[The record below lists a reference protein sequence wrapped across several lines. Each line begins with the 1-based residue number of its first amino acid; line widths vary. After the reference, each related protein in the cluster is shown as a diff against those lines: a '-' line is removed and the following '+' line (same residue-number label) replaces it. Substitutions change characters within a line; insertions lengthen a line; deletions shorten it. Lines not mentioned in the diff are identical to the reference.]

1 MLLALL
7 AGVLSILSPCVLPL
21 LPVVL
26 TGAVAEHRLAPL
38 ALAAGVAVS
47 FTAIGVFVATIGFSI
62 GLDMTVFRTAAAVLL
77 ILVGAVLLVPRF
89 QTQFATAAGPVSNWT
104 QTRFGGFSTSGIS
117 GQFGVG
123 LLLGAVWTPCVG
135 PTLGAASIMAA
146 RGENLGMVVLTMLAF
161 GIGTSL
167 PLLALALMSREAL
180 LRWRGRMLG
189 ASSGIKMAL
198 GALLVVAGVM
208 TLSGF
213 DRTIQVGLEQALPDW
228 LVAITTRL

>member
-1 MLLALL
+1 VLLALL

-62 GLDMTVFRTAAAVLL
+62 GLDMTVFRLAAAVLL
-77 ILVGAVLLVPRF
+77 ILVGAVLLVPPF
-89 QTQFATAAGPVSNWT
+89 QMQFATAAGPVSNWT
-104 QTRFGGFSTSGIS
+104 QSRFGGFSTSGIS

-146 RGENLGMVVLTMLAF
+146 RGENIGMVVMIMLTF
-161 GIGTSL
+161 GVGTSL
-167 PLLALALMSREAL
+167 PLLGLALMSREAL

-189 ASSGIKMAL
+189 VSSGFKMAL
-198 GALLVVAGVM
+198 GALLAAAGIM
-208 TLSGF
+208 TLTGF
-213 DRTIQVGLEQALPDW
+213 DRTMQTSLERALPDW

>member
-21 LPVVL
+21 LPIVL
-26 TGAVAEHRLAPL
+26 TGAVAEHRLAPV
-38 ALAAGVAVS
+38 ALAAGVALS

-62 GLDMTVFRTAAAVLL
+62 GLDMAAFRLAAAVLL
-77 ILVGAVLLVPRF
+77 IVVGTVLLVPRF
-89 QTQFATAAGPVSNWT
+89 QTQFATAAGPISNWT
-104 QTRFGGFSTSGIS
+104 QNRFGGFSTSGIS

-135 PTLGAASIMAA
+135 PTLGAATIMAA
-146 RGENLGMVVLTMLAF
+146 RGENLGAVILTTLAF

-167 PLLALALMSREAL
+167 PLLLLAMMSREAL

-189 ASSGIKMAL
+189 AASRLKVAL
-198 GALLVVAGVM
+198 GALLIVAGIM
-208 TLSGF
+208 TLTGY
-213 DRTIQVGLEQALPDW
+213 DRTFQTALESAMPDW
-228 LVAITTRL
+228 LLALTTRL

>member
-1 MLLALL
+1 
-7 AGVLSILSPCVLPL
+7 
-21 LPVVL
+21 
-26 TGAVAEHRLAPL
+26 
-38 ALAAGVAVS
+38 
-47 FTAIGVFVATIGFSI
+47 
-62 GLDMTVFRTAAAVLL
+62 
-77 ILVGAVLLVPRF
+77 
-89 QTQFATAAGPVSNWT
+89 VSNWT
-104 QTRFGGFSTSGIS
+104 QSRFGGFSTSGIS

-123 LLLGAVWTPCVG
+123 MLLGAVWTPCVG

-146 RGENLGMVVLTMLAF
+146 RGQNLGMVVLTTLAF

-180 LRWRGRMLG
+180 LRWRSRMLG

-213 DRTIQVGLEQALPDW
+213 DRTIQIGLEQALPDW
-228 LVAITTRL
+228 LVAITTSL